1 MPKKYTDEERR
12 NIRLA
17 LMKAGGDC
25 LSRYGVRRTTVDELV
40 HLADIPKGT
49 FYLFY
54 PHKEALFLDMIRSY
68 QDDVDTLYPAMLAEL
83 DENHIVTSLTDVFMR
98 ITMMFYERG
107 LYRFLDNAELDVV
120 LRKYGDE
127 EKVDI
132 GKRMDTML
140 HGLFSYFA
148 IEDEEDIRSFRAG
161 YEALLHMLLSY
172 DRLHDKERAL
182 RFLIRGLVLQMVE

>member
-1 MPKKYTDEERR
+1 MPKKYTEEERR

-25 LSRYGVRRTTVDELV
+25 LLRYGVRRTTVDELV

-54 PHKEALFLDMIRSY
+54 PHKEALFLDMIKSY

-161 YEALLHMLLSY
+161 YEALLYMLLSY
-172 DRLHDKERAL
+172 DRLHDKEKAL

>member
-161 YEALLHMLLSY
+161 YEALLYMLLSY
-172 DRLHDKERAL
+172 DRLHDKEKAL

>member
-12 NIRLA
+12 NIKLA

-161 YEALLHMLLSY
+161 YETLLYMLLSY

>member
-12 NIRLA
+12 NIKLA

-132 GKRMDTML
+132 GKRMDAML

-161 YEALLHMLLSY
+161 YEALLYMLLSY
-172 DRLHDKERAL
+172 DRLHDKEKAL

>member
-12 NIRLA
+12 NIKLA

-140 HGLFSYFA
+140 LGLFSYFA

-161 YEALLHMLLSY
+161 YEALLYMLLSY
-172 DRLHDKERAL
+172 DRLHDKEKAL

>member
-1 MPKKYTDEERR
+1 MPKTYTESERE
-12 NIRLA
+12 NIRRELRTA
-17 LMKAGGDC
+17 ASLC
-25 LSRYGVRRTTVDELV
+25 LKKYGVRHTTVDELV
-40 HLADIPKGT
+40 RLVNIPKGT

-54 PHKEALFLDMIRSY
+54 DNKESLFLDALSVFVKEEEEKY
-68 QDDVDTLYPAMLAEL
+68 LAMLEEL

-120 LRKYGDE
+120 MRKYGDE

-161 YEALLHMLLSY
+161 YEALLYMLLSY
-172 DRLHDKERAL
+172 DRLHDKEKAL

>member
-12 NIRLA
+12 NIKLA

-132 GKRMDTML
+132 GKRMDMML

-161 YEALLHMLLSY
+161 YEALLYMLLSY
-172 DRLHDKERAL
+172 DRLHDKEKAL

>member
-1 MPKKYTDEERR
+1 MPKKYTEEERR

-25 LSRYGVRRTTVDELV
+25 LLRYGVRRTTVDELV

-120 LRKYGDE
+120 LRKYGDD

-148 IEDEEDIRSFRAG
+148 IEDEDDIRSFRAG
-161 YEALLHMLLSY
+161 YEALLYMLLSY
-172 DRLHDKERAL
+172 DRIHDNEKAL

>member
-12 NIRLA
+12 NIKLA

-161 YEALLHMLLSY
+161 YEALLYMLLSY
-172 DRLHDKERAL
+172 DRFHDKEKAL

>member
-12 NIRLA
+12 NIKLA

-49 FYLFY
+49 FYHFY

-161 YEALLHMLLSY
+161 YEAMLYMLLSY

>member
-12 NIRLA
+12 NIKLA

-25 LSRYGVRRTTVDELV
+25 LLRYGVRRTTVDELV

-161 YEALLHMLLSY
+161 YEALLYMLLSY
-172 DRLHDKERAL
+172 DRLHDKEKAL

>member
-40 HLADIPKGT
+40 RLADIPKGT

-98 ITMMFYERG
+98 ITMMFYKRG

-161 YEALLHMLLSY
+161 YEALLYMLLSY

>member
-12 NIRLA
+12 NIKLA

-107 LYRFLDNAELDVV
+107 LYRFLNNAELDVV

-140 HGLFSYFA
+140 QGLFSYFA

-161 YEALLHMLLSY
+161 YEALLYMLLSY

>member
-12 NIRLA
+12 NIKLA

-120 LRKYGDE
+120 MRKYGDE

-161 YEALLHMLLSY
+161 YEALLYMLLSY
-172 DRLHDKERAL
+172 DRLHDKEKAL

>member
-12 NIRLA
+12 NIKLA

-140 HGLFSYFA
+140 QGLFSYFA

-161 YEALLHMLLSY
+161 YEALLYMLLSY
-172 DRLHDKERAL
+172 DRLHDKEKAL

>member
-1 MPKKYTDEERR
+1 MPKKYTEEERR

-25 LSRYGVRRTTVDELV
+25 LLRYGVRRTTVDELV

-54 PHKEALFLDMIRSY
+54 PHKEALFLDMIRRY

-120 LRKYGDE
+120 LRKYGDD

-148 IEDEEDIRSFRAG
+148 IEDEDDIRSFRAG
-161 YEALLHMLLSY
+161 YEALL
-172 DRLHDKERAL
+172 
-182 RFLIRGLVLQMVE
+182 

>member
-12 NIRLA
+12 NIKLA

-140 HGLFSYFA
+140 QGLFSYFA

-161 YEALLHMLLSY
+161 YEALLYMLLSY

-182 RFLIRGLVLQMVE
+182 RFLIRGLVLQLVE

>member
-140 HGLFSYFA
+140 QGLFSYFA

-161 YEALLHMLLSY
+161 YEALLYMLLSY
-172 DRLHDKERAL
+172 DRLHDKEKAL

>member
-1 MPKKYTDEERR
+1 MPKKYTEEERR

-25 LSRYGVRRTTVDELV
+25 LLRYGVRRTTVDELV

-140 HGLFSYFA
+140 QGLFSYFA

-161 YEALLHMLLSY
+161 YEALLYMLLSY
-172 DRLHDKERAL
+172 DRLHDKEKAL

>member
-140 HGLFSYFA
+140 QGLFSYFA

-161 YEALLHMLLSY
+161 YEALLYMLLSY

>member
-12 NIRLA
+12 NIKLA

-140 HGLFSYFA
+140 QGLFSYFA

-161 YEALLHMLLSY
+161 YEALLYMLLSY

>member
-140 HGLFSYFA
+140 LGLFSYFA

-161 YEALLHMLLSY
+161 YEALLYMLLSY
-172 DRLHDKERAL
+172 DRLHDKEKAL

>member
-12 NIRLA
+12 NIKLA

-132 GKRMDTML
+132 GKRMDMML

-161 YEALLHMLLSY
+161 YEALLYMLLSY

>member
-12 NIRLA
+12 NIKLA
-17 LMKAGGDC
+17 LMEAGGDC

-120 LRKYGDE
+120 LRKYGDD

-132 GKRMDTML
+132 GRRMDAMI
-140 HGLFSYFA
+140 HDLFSYFA

-161 YEALLHMLLSY
+161 YEALLYMLLSY
-172 DRLHDKERAL
+172 DRLHDKEKAL
-182 RFLIRGLVLQMVE
+182 RFLIRGLVLQMAE